1 MKFKIN
7 QLIETVSETKNMD
20 GQSQIIF
27 LNTGD
32 IIGGEILSKNFEN
45 VNQLPGQAKKSIK
58 NGDIL
63 YSEIRPKNKRY
74 ALIQNI
80 NEDEFVVSTKLMV
93 LRNIRKDIL
102 MTKYFY
108 YWLTS
113 ERITDYLQEQAESR
127 SGTFPQITFK
137 DVLGVIELEVPSIQR
152 QENIV
157 KLMDSVNGKIATNQK
172 INDNLVELAMGKIS
186 NYLKTNKVKKQR
198 IGDLDLTVSDHVANG
213 SFKALKDNVTITE
226 KPDFALFLRNV
237 DLKKDMNGEK
247 RYVSEGAY
255 KFLTKSRLFGHEVVI
270 SNVADVGSVH
280 RVPKLNVPMV
290 AGNNIIFLQSTNEAL
305 TDWLY
310 WYFSS
315 TYGQQQIES
324 ITSGS
329 AQQKFNKTDFR
340 NLYVPIVD
348 EQFINN
354 VLSPFLTMM
363 DYNKQEISLL
373 MKLRDTLL
381 PKLLNGEVELSN

>member
-1 MKFKIN
+1 MHG
-7 QLIETVSETKNMD
+7 LIV
-20 GQSQIIF
+20 
-27 LNTGD
+27 
-32 IIGGEILSKNFEN
+32 
-45 VNQLPGQAKKSIK
+45 
-58 NGDIL
+58 
-63 YSEIRPKNKRY
+63 
-74 ALIQNI
+74 
-80 NEDEFVVSTKLMV
+80 
-93 LRNIRKDIL
+93 
-102 MTKYFY
+102 
-108 YWLTS
+108 
-113 ERITDYLQEQAESR
+113 
-127 SGTFPQITFK
+127 
-137 DVLGVIELEVPSIQR
+137 
-152 QENIV
+152 
-157 KLMDSVNGKIATNQK
+157 

-186 NYLKTNKVKKQR
+186 NYLKTKKVKKQR

-247 RYVSEGAY
+247 RYVSEDAY

-315 TYGQQQIES
+315 IYGQQQIES

-354 VLSPFLTMM
+354 VLSPFLIMI

-381 PKLLNGEVELSN
+381 PKLLNGEIELSN